1 MLAPMTKGELAELA
15 GYTYRRLY
23 DIDKGLPEGEKL
35 FVKSDGSGFDPCAF
49 VQAWVKYNTEKD
61 KEAEEGL
68 DTIKAKHEAVKM
80 AKTEIELRKMR
91 GEVVEVEPTK
101 RLWGNIC
108 TALTQSLLNIPSKVA
123 PELVMVEDAESI
135 RDRIDE
141 EIRNTLLLATEAI
154 PIPSG
159 WEQEHEDMEDSDT

>member
-35 FVKSDGSGFDPCAF
+35 FVKSEGSGYNAAAF

-61 KEAEEGL
+61 KEAEAGL
-68 DTIKAKHEAVKM
+68 DAIKAKHEAVKM

-91 GEVVEVEPTK
+91 GEVVEVEAAR
-101 RLWGNIC
+101 RLWADLC
-108 TALTQSLLNIPSKVA
+108 TALTQGLLNIASKVA
-123 PELVMVEDAESI
+123 PELVMVEEAEKI

-141 EIRNTLLLATEAI
+141 EIRHTLTMVTSAS
-154 PIPSG
+154 PIPVTDNDDA
-159 WEQEHEDMEDSDT
+159 EEEEDDL